1 MTLNEFLATDG
12 NSESA
17 QGNPGVTCNALSK
30 TEKSFN
36 CNLTV
41 AQAIA
46 LARHLL
52 GKAQII
58 MDENINDAVV
68 QLYNIGLDSER
79 LSCGL
84 THGRIGPRRKKK
96 KPVLSDKP
104 EGEE

>member
-1 MTLNEFLATDG
+1 MKLADFLAQAG
-12 NSESA
+12 NAESV
-17 QGNPGVTCNALSK
+17 QGNPGVTCNALNK

-41 AQAIA
+41 PQAVA

-52 GKAQII
+52 GKVEII
-58 MDENINDAVV
+58 LDHGLDDAVV

-84 THGRIGPRRKKK
+84 TRGRIGPRHKKK
-96 KPVLSDKP
+96 KPAGTTPPKAA
-104 EGEE
+104 G

>member
-1 MTLNEFLATDG
+1 MKLADFLAQDG
-12 NSESA
+12 NAESA

-41 AQAIA
+41 AQAVA

-58 MDENINDAVV
+58 MDHGLDDAVV

-79 LSCGL
+79 LSCGP
-84 THGRIGPRRKKK
+84 TRGRLGPRQQK
-96 KPVLSDKP
+96 KPAGSTPP
-104 EGEE
+104 EAAG

>member
-1 MTLNEFLATDG
+1 MLLSDFLAQEG
-12 NSESA
+12 NAESA

-52 GKAQII
+52 QKAQII
-58 MDENINDAVV
+58 IDAELEDAAV
-68 QLYNIGLDSER
+68 QVYNIGLNSER

-84 THGRIGPRRKKK
+84 TPARKGPRRKKNE
-96 KPVLSDKP
+96 SD
-104 EGEE
+104 